1 MGWVLV
7 VIEEKFTTKVFST
20 RASRIIFLFVAWFLV
35 REGALRTS
43 GFENGPIL
51 CPIRLLTGYPCPGCG
66 GTRAMGAICLGQF
79 DKAWSLNPITFAVC
93 LVLITWAFKITPLYK
108 LARQLSMAFRRQAL
122 VIQVLSLI
130 FLYALAWIAAL
141 ERFKLGIL

>member
-1 MGWVLV
+1 MV
-7 VIEEKFTTKVFST
+7 VIKEEFTTKVFST
-20 RASRIIFLFVAWFLV
+20 RASRVIFLFVAWILV
-35 REGALRTS
+35 REAAIRTS

-51 CPIRLLTGYPCPGCG
+51 CPVRLITGYPCPGCG
-66 GTRAMGAICLGQF
+66 GTRAMGAISLGDF
-79 DKAWSLNPITFAVC
+79 ERAWSLNPITFAIC
-93 LVLITWAFKITPLYK
+93 LALIVWALKITPVYK